1 MFVFSGHSHFNG
13 QLFIATL
20 KLLAYTIFAPVFL
33 VLLLGAFVAALLDF
47 AFFRLR
53 AAVTRDTEP
62 KGLWEF

>member
-20 KLLAYTIFAPVFL
+20 KLLAYTIFAPLFL
-33 VLLLGAFVAALLDF
+33 ILILGAFVVALLDF
-47 AFFRLR
+47 GVFRLR
-53 AAVTRDTEP
+53 ASLTGDTEP